1 MFEIEDIIAIILN
14 NLTIGETL
22 KLIERLQNTE
32 LKEWRRFNERI

>member
-22 KLIERLQNTE
+22 ELIDRLQNTE
-32 LKEWRRFNERI
+32 IKEWRRFNEEI